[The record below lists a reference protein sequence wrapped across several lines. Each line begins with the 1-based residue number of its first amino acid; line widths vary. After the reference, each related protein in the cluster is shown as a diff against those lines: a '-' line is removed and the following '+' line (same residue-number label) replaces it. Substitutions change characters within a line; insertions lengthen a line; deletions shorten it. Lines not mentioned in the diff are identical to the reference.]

1 MKLLKIASVVGSLLV
16 AGCGS
21 DIQRMASVEASGGS
35 AFTPPLTEE
44 YRAFVAHEANE
55 DYDWKAADY
64 YARKGLAAA
73 GGEVVLPEEVT
84 GASDAHAGPLS
95 EARSRLTAALDSGA
109 RDSNPQAAAQAQVAF
124 DCWLHETQEVD
135 SWLAAGA
142 VGEEHFAECRD
153 RFEAAM
159 LLLAPKPE
167 TPVAAPPAVAP
178 NEYLVY
184 FDLDKVDI
192 RPDARAII
200 DQVLADAAAQGI
212 DRVRI
217 SATGHADRSGS
228 EEYNLALSMRRA
240 DAVREALIVGGI
252 TAESITLAARGESEN
267 AIPTVDGVVEPANRR
282 VEIILQ

>member
-1 MKLLKIASVVGSLLV
+1 MKFLKVASLVGSLLI

-21 DIQRMASVEASGGS
+21 DIQRMASVQASGGS
-35 AFTPPLTEE
+35 PFTQALTEE
-44 YRAFVAHEANE
+44 YRTFVAHEANE

-73 GGEVVLPEEVT
+73 GGEAVLPEEVT
-84 GASDAHAGPLS
+84 GVSDAQAGALND
-95 EARSRLTAALDSGA
+95 ARSRLMAALGSGA
-109 RDSNPQAAAQAQVAF
+109 RDSNPPAAAQAQVAF

-135 SWLAAGA
+135 GWLAAGA
-142 VGEEHFAECRD
+142 LGEDHFAECHD

-159 LLLAPKPE
+159 ALLAPKPE
-167 TPVAAPPAVAP
+167 TPVAAVAP

-192 RPDARAII
+192 RPDARAVI
-200 DQVLADAAAQGI
+200 DRVLADAAAQGI

-240 DAVREALIVGGI
+240 DAVREALIAGGI
-252 TAESITLAARGESEN
+252 PAESITLAARGESEN

>member
-1 MKLLKIASVVGSLLV
+1 MKVLKIAGFVGLLLI

-21 DIQRMASVEASGGS
+21 DIQRMESVQASGGS
-35 AFTPPLTEE
+35 PFTRALTEE
-44 YRAFVAHEANE
+44 YRAFVAEEANE
-55 DYDWKAADY
+55 DYDRKGAKY
-64 YARKGLAAA
+64 YARKGLSAAD
-73 GGEVVLPEEVT
+73 GEAVLPEEVT
-84 GASDAHAGPLS
+84 GVSDGHAGALN
-95 EARSRLTAALDSGA
+95 EARGRLTAALDGGA
-109 RDSNPQAAAQAQVAF
+109 RDGNPTAAAQAQVAF

-135 SWLAAGA
+135 GWLAAGA
-142 VGEEHFAECRD
+142 LGEDHFAECHD

-159 LLLAPKPE
+159 ALLAPKPE
-167 TPVAAPPAVAP
+167 TPVAAVAP

-192 RPDARAII
+192 RSDARAVI

-240 DAVREALIVGGI
+240 DAVREALIAGGI
-252 TAESITLAARGESEN
+252 PADSITLAARGESEN
-267 AIPTVDGVVEPANRR
+267 AIPTVDGAVEQANRR

>member
-1 MKLLKIASVVGSLLV
+1 MKFLKVASLVGSLLI

-21 DIQRMASVEASGGS
+21 DIQRMASVQASGGS
-35 AFTPPLTEE
+35 PFTQALTEE
-44 YRAFVAHEANE
+44 YRTFVAHEANE

-73 GGEVVLPEEVT
+73 GREAVLPEEVT
-84 GASDAHAGPLS
+84 GVSDAHAGALND
-95 EARSRLTAALDSGA
+95 ARSRLMAALGSGA
-109 RDSNPQAAAQAQVAF
+109 RDSNPPAAAQAQVAF

-159 LLLAPKPE
+159 ALLAPKPE
-167 TPVAAPPAVAP
+167 TPIAAVAP

-184 FDLDKVDI
+184 FDLDQVDI
-192 RPDARAII
+192 RPDARAVI
-200 DQVLADAAAQGI
+200 DQVLADAASQGI

-228 EEYNLALSMRRA
+228 EEYNLALSMRRG
-240 DAVREALIVGGI
+240 L
-252 TAESITLAARGESEN
+252 
-267 AIPTVDGVVEPANRR
+267 RR
-282 VEIILQ
+282 

>member
-1 MKLLKIASVVGSLLV
+1 MKFLKIAGLVGLLLI
-16 AGCGS
+16 AGCTS
-21 DIQRMASVEASGGS
+21 DIQRMAAVQATGGS
-35 AFTPPLTEE
+35 AFTQALTED
-44 YRAFVAHEANE
+44 YRTFVAHEANE

-84 GASDAHAGPLS
+84 GVSDAHAGALS
-95 EARSRLTAALDSGA
+95 EARSRLTAALDGGA

-142 VGEEHFAECRD
+142 VGEEHFVECRD

-167 TPVAAPPAVAP
+167 TPIAAVAP

-192 RPDARAII
+192 RPDARVVI

-217 SATGHADRSGS
+217 SATGHAVRSGS

-240 DAVREALIVGGI
+240 DAVREALIAGGI
-252 TAESITLAARGESEN
+252 PAESITTAARGESEN
-267 AIPTVDGVVEPANRR
+267 AIPTVDGVVEQANRR
-282 VEIILQ
+282 VEIIVQ

>member
-1 MKLLKIASVVGSLLV
+1 MKFLKIAGLVGLLLI
-16 AGCGS
+16 AGCTS
-21 DIQRMASVEASGGS
+21 DIQRMAAVQATGGS
-35 AFTPPLTEE
+35 AFTQALTEE
-44 YRAFVAHEANE
+44 YRTFVAHEANE

-84 GASDAHAGPLS
+84 GVSDGHAGALN
-95 EARSRLTAALDSGA
+95 EARSRLMAALDSGA
-109 RDSNPQAAAQAQVAF
+109 RDGNPTAAAQAQVAF

-135 SWLAAGA
+135 GWLASGA
-142 VGEEHFAECRD
+142 LGEDHFAECRD

-167 TPVAAPPAVAP
+167 TPIAAPPAVAP
-178 NEYLVY
+178 HEYLVY

-192 RPDARAII
+192 RPDARAVI
-200 DQVLADAAAQGI
+200 DEVLADAAAQGI

-240 DAVREALIVGGI
+240 DAVREALIAGGI
-252 TAESITLAARGESEN
+252 PAENITLAARGESEN
-267 AIPTVDGVVEPANRR
+267 AIPTVDGVVEQANRR
-282 VEIILQ
+282 VEIIVQ